1 MNLSLRA
8 RNISRRE
15 KVYKNFLSSF
25 FWGLLRHFFSPK
37 AEKMEATFTQTLLP
51 RAGGF
56 ITSRGKKKTTK
67 RSRRRGCLSRG
78 VCARASSSSSS
89 DDDDDKNKAPLNS
102 LHSAIELRSKL
113 QEVALAARTRC
124 VESMRVYTRTERFL
138 FFFLSLS
145 LSLSLTTLCILCV
158 YKQTKQQ
165 SRKQLERYFQRPN
178 GVRVRTKVAVDDVG
192 IRALS
197 RRSRL
202 RSVPAGVLR

>member
-1 MNLSLRA
+1 
-8 RNISRRE
+8 
-15 KVYKNFLSSF
+15 
-25 FWGLLRHFFSPK
+25 
-37 AEKMEATFTQTLLP
+37 MEATVNRTLLP

-89 DDDDDKNKAPLNS
+89 SDDDDDDDNDKAPLNS

-124 VESMRVYTRTERFL
+124 VESVRAYTRTERFL

-145 LSLSLTTLCILCV
+145 LSLSLSLC
-158 YKQTKQQ
+158 
-165 SRKQLERYFQRPN
+165 R
-178 GVRVRTKVAVDDVG
+178 
-192 IRALS
+192 
-197 RRSRL
+197 
-202 RSVPAGVLR
+202 